1 MYYINQLH
9 RVGISHYIMR
19 KVHGQITLLLN
30 YDFVLPELL
39 GRTVQCRENS
49 KDVTRNGGTVEGK
62 WWMFTLCRTTPFS
75 YVAVVFWEANWGGK
89 PLTAHVARTE
99 GRRKRKEALVRKTSG
114 NYHKE
119 YRGGHERRTLGYLE
133 SDSGW
138 RPKLK
143 LCVCY
148 YIVCLQQHRIG
159 ITHTYIYMYI
169 YKYIYISIYSAVKML
184 NIVL

>member
-1 MYYINQLH
+1 MYYINQFH

-89 PLTAHVARTE
+89 LLTAHVARTE
-99 GRRKRKEALVRKTSG
+99 GRRKRKETLVRKTSG
-114 NYHKE
+114 IITRKTE
-119 YRGGHERRTLGYLE
+119 QEMRGEGWDIWKVIRDGAQRWNFVFVTILYICNNTELE
-133 SDSGW
+133 LHSLSHTHTHT
-138 RPKLK
+138 
-143 LCVCY
+143 
-148 YIVCLQQHRIG
+148 Q
-159 ITHTYIYMYI
+159 THTYT
-169 YKYIYISIYSAVKML
+169 YIYIYTYI
-184 NIVL
+184 